1 MSRQPSHDSH
11 AFESELRRLCDV
23 AYLRPS
29 AQDNPMLELVEG
41 RLPIAE
47 ARRFWVGR
55 WNRVLVLNQHILPA
69 LLRTCPDLESRA
81 NLWRSIS
88 VEYGEGKYER
98 SHPVLYT
105 RFLKALGL
113 ADPYYPS
120 ALPEDAET
128 RRLVLAVETA
138 SWLDLLG
145 AFLARETVGPKVFGT
160 IARAVRASYGL
171 TDADVEWFT
180 VHAVGDL
187 DDANDIFDLAR
198 RFGVS
203 AEARDRIREAMLA
216 WFDGNSEYCCA
227 LGPIPIRY
235 ARLEADGQ
243 GESDV
248 I

>member
-1 MSRQPSHDSH
+1 MSRQPSPDSY
-11 AFESELRRLCDV
+11 AFESELRRSCDA

-29 AQDNPMLELVEG
+29 ARDNPMRELVEG

-47 ARRFWVGR
+47 ARRFWAGR
-55 WNRVLVLNQHILPA
+55 WTRVLVLNQHILPA

-113 ADPYYPS
+113 AEDPHYPS
-120 ALPEDAET
+120 KLPDDPET
-128 RRLVLAVETA
+128 RRLVLAVENA
-138 SWLDLLG
+138 SWLELLG
-145 AFLARETVGPKVFGT
+145 AFLARETVGPKVFGI
-160 IARAVRASYGL
+160 IADALRASYGL
-171 TDADVEWFT
+171 SDADVEWFT

-198 RFGVS
+198 QFGTNP
-203 AEARDRIREAMLA
+203 EARERIRAAMLA
-216 WFDGNSEYCCA
+216 WFDANSEYCCA
-227 LGPIPIRY
+227 LGPIPIHY
-235 ARLEADGQ
+235 AGLDGHA
-243 GESDV
+243 
-248 I
+248 